1 MKNATEEVKKPI
13 KCLRNILTNLFL
25 VFKNFQI

>member
-1 MKNATEEVKKPI
+1 MKNATEEVKKPL

-25 VFKNFQI
+25 GSNNFQI